1 MPELGKN
8 IITTMVSADAPENK
22 KKNVLWV
29 YLSGAMALTIV
40 VMMFLPNS
48 GMGGSVIAVYGPML
62 WCGIFAAAL
71 ARYNERNG
79 WIGFAIGSGIG
90 MLIQMISQFV

>member
-1 MPELGKN
+1 MTDTQQPAN
-8 IITTMVSADAPENK
+8 DTANN

-29 YLSGAMALTIV
+29 YLSGAMAITIV
-40 VMMFLPNS
+40 VMMFMPNS
-48 GMGGSVIAVYGPML
+48 GMGGSIIAIYGPML

-90 MLIQMISQFV
+90 MLLQVISQIV